1 MTNDLKEILESYLRR
16 FTIDYNK
23 TNNINSH
30 VYLSMATKPQE
41 YEVCNRTSEELLSNI
56 NKSIIILQYIKSI
69 NITEYTHRTLRFVE
83 IPLKTNSTD
92 TIATYPQTN
101 FQAALIFC
109 NFFKK
114 KSELENLKPY
124 SSMDFKELYNIIS
137 SENLEYIIISETYIN
152 KFWLLNS
159 KFIFSDY
166 CMNFMKLNVLNTV

>member
-16 FTIDYNK
+16 FTIDHNK
-23 TNNINSH
+23 SNNINSH
-30 VYLSMATKPQE
+30 IYISVNIKTQE
-41 YEVCNRTSEELLSNI
+41 YAVCNEISEKFLSNI
-56 NKSIIILQYIKSI
+56 NKSIIIMQYIKSI
-69 NITEYTHRTLRFVE
+69 ITENTHRTLRFIE

-92 TIATYPQTN
+92 IIATYPQSN
-101 FQAALIFC
+101 FQTALIFC

-114 KSELENLKPY
+114 KSELENLKQY

-137 SENLEYIIISETYIN
+137 SENLENIIISETYIN

>member
-30 VYLSMATKPQE
+30 VYLSMATKTQE

-56 NKSIIILQYIKSI
+56 NKSIIIMQYIKSI
-69 NITEYTHRTLRFVE
+69 NITEYTHRSLRFIE

-101 FQAALIFC
+101 FQTALIFC
-109 NFFKK
+109 NFF
-114 KSELENLKPY
+114 
-124 SSMDFKELYNIIS
+124 
-137 SENLEYIIISETYIN
+137 
-152 KFWLLNS
+152 
-159 KFIFSDY
+159 
-166 CMNFMKLNVLNTV
+166 